1 LPKSFYFKPF
11 SGISFYSI
19 NEGDLFMLPIFYKEF
34 KVVASIFWSGA
45 LLLILMG
52 TLGAGSMKDKEEI
65 QVTGRIYVM
74 GNEPFTQVAIQ
85 QDDGK
90 VYALTGEYDKE
101 FRRLQ
106 GKRVTVN
113 GKLRGKTTRGVDAI
127 EVKSFQ
133 GLEQK

>member
-1 LPKSFYFKPF
+1 
-11 SGISFYSI
+11 
-19 NEGDLFMLPIFYKEF
+19 MLPIFYKEF
-34 KVVASIFWSGA
+34 NVVASIFWSGA
-45 LLLILMG
+45 LLLILLG

-90 VYALTGEYDKE
+90 VYALTGEYDRE

-106 GKRVTVN
+106 GKRVTVK
-113 GKLRGKTTRGVDAI
+113 GKLRGKANRGIDAI
-127 EVKSFQ
+127 DVKSFQ
-133 GLEQK
+133 FLEQK